1 MKKTFEIPISYVCF
15 LDTESENR
23 DLLSILECID
33 EVTEKLCKERKNVH
47 YTYFPLKDIT
57 KLNQLNKQ
65 IELYLKKRD
74 IPSTFLFTLKHFDNI
89 NEIGYIQEIFSGQV
103 FLCDAS
109 LLEYC
114 RISKIKAHYK
124 MLNYSLQEINATKNI
139 MKTIIF
145 SKETQQEK
153 TSLAKIIPFST
164 LTKKNDSKN

>member
-1 MKKTFEIPISYVCF
+1 MKIFEIPISYVCF
-15 LDTESENR
+15 LDTEREGC

-33 EVTEKLCKERKNVH
+33 EVTKKLCKEREDVR

-74 IPSTFLFTLKHFDNI
+74 IPSTFLFTLKSFDDI

-109 LLEYC
+109 LLKYC

-124 MLNYSLQEINATKNI
+124 MLNYSLQEINAIKNI
-139 MKTIIF
+139 MQNITF
-145 SKETQQEK
+145 SKPEQQEK
-153 TSLAKIIPFST
+153 NTLAKIIPFST
-164 LTKKNDSKN
+164 LSKRDDFKN

>member
-1 MKKTFEIPISYVCF
+1 MKIFEIPISYVCF

-33 EVTEKLCKERKNVH
+33 EITEKLCKERKDVR

-124 MLNYSLQEINATKNI
+124 MLNYSLQEINAIKNI
-139 MKTIIF
+139 MQTIIF
-145 SKETQQEK
+145 SKATQQEK
-153 TSLAKIIPFST
+153 KSLTKIIPFSAF
-164 LTKKNDSKN
+164 TKKNDSKN